1 MKTLF
6 LTFFYS
12 LSAVACLAQ
21 ASFFDPTFGTG
32 GKVIVNHDGTS
43 SGVLNAVSVQ
53 VDGKIIAAGVVNG
66 RAAIGRYKENG
77 KIDSGFAVNGFYI
90 FPTISSVFY
99 RVVLQSDGKVIAE
112 GNVPISFGNPQYL
125 TVRLNPD
132 GTPDIS
138 FGSSGV
144 VTTDFGPFSGDYG
157 KAITIL
163 PDARILIVGDVSSY
177 NIGLARLHSNGLIDS
192 SFGLYGLE
200 TSVLGEPKDVVV
212 AADGK
217 IIVGGI
223 SSATP
228 FGLGLMV
235 ARYLPDGAPD
245 ISFNHTGLVN
255 VLAGDSWNYGG
266 VVRVLPDGK
275 VLVAGSGTFGAQGS
289 DFVVLRYNTDGTL
302 DGGFGAGG
310 IAHADFAYSNDI
322 ARAMVIAPDGKILL
336 SGDCDIEG
344 KESFGVVRLN
354 ADGSIDNTFGN
365 YGWIVNPIR
374 VLNDRAYGLALQAD
388 GKVVLTGHS
397 VKSTPSYDP
406 AIARFL
412 PVPSVVGGVY
422 VLNSADVLYPNPAA
436 GRLFVNAPGGAGIA
450 GIMVTDVLGRRV
462 RAEVVDG
469 AINIAGWA
477 DGMYFF
483 RVALGDGTA
492 VVERVWV
499 RN

>member
-6 LTFFYS
+6 LTFFYC
-12 LSAVACLAQ
+12 LSAMACMAQ
-21 ASFFDPTFGTG
+21 VSFFDPTFGTG
-32 GKVIVNHDGTS
+32 GKVIVNYDGISDGGFEAVAMQPDGKIVIAGIVNSRATVVRFKEN
-43 SGVLNAVSVQ
+43 GTPDTGFALNGFYAYPTIGGLLYRLVLQ
-53 VDGKIIAAGVVNG
+53 TDGKIIAEGSMAVGLSG
-66 RAAIGRYKENG
+66 R
-77 KIDSGFAVNGFYI
+77 FF
-90 FPTISSVFY
+90 TI
-99 RVVLQSDGKVIAE
+99 
-112 GNVPISFGNPQYL
+112 
-125 TVRLNPD
+125 RLNPD
-132 GTPDIS
+132 GTPDAS
-138 FGSSGV
+138 FGSGGIAL
-144 VTTDFGPFSGDYG
+144 TDFGILGSQMG
-157 KAITIL
+157 KAL
-163 PDARILIVGDVSSY
+163 ALQSDGRIVIVGEVPSY
-177 NIGLARLHSNGLIDS
+177 NIGLARLHPNGLIDS

-200 TSVLGEPKDVVV
+200 TSVFGEPKDVVV

-450 GIMVTDVLGRRV
+450 GIMVTDVLGRWV

-469 AINIAGWA
+469 SINIAGWA
-477 DGMYFF
+477 DGLYFF
-483 RVALGDGTA
+483 KIAFEDGTT
-492 VVERVWV
+492 VVQQVWV

>member
-1 MKTLF
+1 MKKLLF
-6 LTFFYS
+6 TFFYG
-12 LSAVACLAQ
+12 LSAVACMAQ
-21 ASFFDPTFGTG
+21 ASFFDPSFGTG
-32 GKVIVNHDGTS
+32 GKVIVNYDGTS
-43 SGVLNAVSVQ
+43 SGVLKAVSVQ

-99 RVVLQSDGKVIAE
+99 RVKLQSDGKVIAE
-112 GNVPISFGNPQYL
+112 GNVPISVGDPQYL

-138 FGSSGV
+138 FGSSGIV
-144 VTTDFGPFSGDYG
+144 ITDFGPFSSDYG

-163 PDARILIVGDVSSY
+163 SDTRILIVGDVSSY
-177 NIGLARLHSNGLIDS
+177 NIGLARLQPDGVIDS
-192 SFGLYGLE
+192 SFGLYGME
-200 TSVLGEPKDVVV
+200 TSVLGEPIDMDI

-217 IIVGGI
+217 IVVGGT

-245 ISFNHTGLVN
+245 TSFNHTGLVN

-302 DGGFGAGG
+302 DGSFGAGG
-310 IAHADFAYSNDI
+310 IAHADFAYSNDL

-354 ADGSIDNTFGN
+354 ADGSIDHTFGN

-388 GKVVLTGHS
+388 GKVILTGSS
-397 VKSTPSYDP
+397 VNVSPYTSP

-412 PVPSVVGGVY
+412 PAPSVVSGVCGM
-422 VLNSADVLYPNPAA
+422 NSADVLYPNPAA
-436 GRLFVNAPGGAGIA
+436 GKLFVKAPGGAEIA

-462 RAEVVDG
+462 LAQVVDG

-477 DGMYFF
+477 DGLYFF
-483 RVALGDGTA
+483 RVAFRDGTA